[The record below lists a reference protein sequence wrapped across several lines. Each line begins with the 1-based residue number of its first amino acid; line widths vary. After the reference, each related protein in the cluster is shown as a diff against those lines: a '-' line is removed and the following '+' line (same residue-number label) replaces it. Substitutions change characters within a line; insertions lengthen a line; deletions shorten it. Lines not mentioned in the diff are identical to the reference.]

1 MSLEAHDIKK
11 EVRNYIIVFAG
22 LLTLTVITVLASNF
36 KIGITFGVVVALI
49 VATVKGALVAR
60 NFMHLKSEQNLVYL
74 VLILAA
80 IFFASMMF
88 LIVISYF
95 NVPEGLQHVS

>member
-1 MSLEAHDIKK
+1 MSLETHDIQK

-22 LLTLTVITVLASNF
+22 LLTLTVITVLASNVR
-36 KIGITFGVVVALI
+36 IGVTFGVIVALI
-49 VATVKGALVAR
+49 IATVKGSLVAR
-60 NFMHLKSEQNLVYL
+60 HFMHLKSEQNLIYL

-80 IFFASMMF
+80 IFVAVMMS

-95 NVPEGLQHVS
+95 NNPEGLRHVS